1 MRQEENKEN
10 NEDFDKIKVFSSED
24 EKLKLLGELLSNKS
38 SRDIIKL
45 LSKKEMYTNEIAKK
59 LDIRANLVIHH
70 LKKLEELGL
79 LEITHKKIVKK
90 GSNHRYFK
98 MIPNLFIISNHE
110 KKEINKNGFLKK
122 FFKKSIKFA
131 TIGLAGVI
139 VWITIKPEN
148 MMLLEP
154 ISKPDPI
161 DEGMPS
167 DSMPLDIEIYPV
179 PFSEISVKSIESMIV
194 SIIISASVILI
205 GIILERMLSK
215 WWKKRK

>member
-1 MRQEENKEN
+1 M
-10 NEDFDKIKVFSSED
+10 
-24 EKLKLLGELLSNKS
+24 LGN
-38 SRDIIKL
+38 
-45 LSKKEMYTNEIAKK
+45 TA
-59 LDIRANLVIHH
+59 
-70 LKKLEELGL
+70 
-79 LEITHKKIVKK
+79 
-90 GSNHRYFK
+90 
-98 MIPNLFIISNHE
+98 
-110 KKEINKNGFLKK
+110 
-122 FFKKSIKFA
+122 
-131 TIGLAGVI
+131 

-179 PFSEISVKSIESMIV
+179 PFSEISVESIESMIV